1 MSDDILDRPL
11 DAIIVGSGISGVLM
25 ANVLGWAN
33 KNVLILEAG
42 EKVPSDTN
50 SYMNRFLMA
59 TAEVPESPYPPDLF
73 TGNRLTDPATVN
85 AGRPSSLSLAPKNRF
100 GDWQDPKQSYL
111 IQAGPLP
118 FASTYEGTD
127 RKSRNGYRD
136 NLHNSRKRH

>member
-1 MSDDILDRPL
+1 
-11 DAIIVGSGISGVLM
+11 
-25 ANVLGWAN
+25 
-33 KNVLILEAG
+33 
-42 EKVPSDTN
+42 
-50 SYMNRFLMA
+50 MA
-59 TAEVPESPYPPDLF
+59 TAKVPESPYPPDLF

-118 FASTYEGTD
+118 FASTYKGTD